1 VHEDPG
7 VAQLVLPAEG
17 AVTAL
22 RRILLSIALV
32 GLGAGG
38 GYLLGAMGA
47 PPPAQVVHDRVERV
61 PVAGGDPG
69 MSEAALRR
77 IVHDE
82 LAGAQGPGGSG
93 APGAAPVAPAAP
105 PPGNPVAFADGMRR
119 VDQAIAQRRWTRDD
133 AAALGLAF
141 ETMSPDQRA
150 AVLRTLIPAINRG
163 EFRLAY
169 RGEPF

>member
-1 VHEDPG
+1 M
-7 VAQLVLPAEG
+7 
-17 AVTAL
+17 

-47 PPPAQVVHDRVERV
+47 PPPPAQVVHDRVERV
-61 PVAGGDPG
+61 TVAGGDHG
-69 MSEAALRR
+69 LSEAALRR

-82 LAGAQGPGGSG
+82 LAGAQGQGGSG
-93 APGAAPVAPAAP
+93 APGAASAAPAAP

-133 AAALGLAF
+133 ATALGHAF
-141 ETMSPDQRA
+141 DTMSPDQRA

-163 EFRLAY
+163 EIRLAY